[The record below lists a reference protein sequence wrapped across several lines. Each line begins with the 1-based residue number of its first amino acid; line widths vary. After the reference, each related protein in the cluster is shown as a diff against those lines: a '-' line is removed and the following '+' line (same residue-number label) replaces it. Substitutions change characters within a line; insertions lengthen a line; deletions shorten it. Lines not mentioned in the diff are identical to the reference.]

1 MRRET
6 SAVRLGLWT
15 LAALAGPVALGGETP
30 GGAPV
35 PAETAPSVR
44 TSSPLRGDVLSGCQA
59 GAPLV
64 KAQVLL
70 RSAGKTCKARVRPA
84 SVCVAP
90 GGVVRFL
97 IHNQCKDLVGT
108 PALRIT
114 QPVLET
120 KLDGKPF
127 GRKDARPLLGHC
139 TLEFDQFQGG
149 KRQVVLCD
157 VAEGADEGFYKYEIQ
172 GKEIE
177 PLDPDIEVRN

>member
-15 LAALAGPVALGGETP
+15 IVVLAGPVALGGETP

-35 PAETAPSVR
+35 PVETAARVP
-44 TSSPLRGDVLSGCQA
+44 TFSPLRGDIQSGCQS

-64 KAQVLL
+64 KAQILL
-70 RSAGKTCKARVRPA
+70 LSAGNTCKARVRPA

-114 QPVLET
+114 QPILET

-127 GRKDARPLLGHC
+127 GRKDASPLLGNC
-139 TLEFDQFQGG
+139 TLELDQIKGG
-149 KRQVVLCD
+149 GQQVVLCD
-157 VAEGADEGFYKYEIQ
+157 VDEGAYEGFYKYEIQ

-177 PLDPDIEVRN
+177 TLDPDIEVRN